1 VSRPSRPTGPPPDWT
16 AEQIA
21 EASVREIDAGRLPL
35 QAQWR
40 LNTQR
45 QDAAFTSDLTVGEHA
60 ALRSVGFSPVGQ
72 ALGSAV
78 YNVGWNYTGCGYW
91 RGGGLLGGYRQAQV
105 VDLPLVRQLLWNA
118 RERAI
123 KRMRQECAGLGGDG
137 VVAVRLAVRP
147 FYGNGL
153 EFTAIGTA
161 VRADGSQHMTKRPFT
176 SDLSGQDF
184 AKLLRA
190 GWLPVALVL
199 GVGAVLRHD
208 DWVTYR
214 QSTSWMNQ
222 EMTGHTELVTAVR
235 AQARDGLTTDA
246 ARHGGSTV
254 VLRDTS
260 LRLYEVQ
267 CRQYGTGNSEAR
279 DHVAEATM
287 FGTAIVPLPDHH
299 RRAAEPPPLAML
311 RLDKDPDRRKRARA
325 NQEGKA

>member
-1 VSRPSRPTGPPPDWT
+1 MTTRPTGPPEGWT
-16 AEQIA
+16 PEQVA
-21 EASVREIDAGRLPL
+21 EASVREIAAGHLPL

-40 LNTQR
+40 LNAQR
-45 QDAAFTSDLTVGEHA
+45 ADAAFTSDLTVGEHA
-60 ALRSVGFSPVGQ
+60 ALRSVGFTPVGQ

-78 YNVGWNYTGCGYW
+78 YNVRWNSTGCGYW

-118 RERAI
+118 RESAI

-137 VVAVRLAVRP
+137 VVAVRLSVRP

-161 VRADGSQHMTKRPFT
+161 VRADGGRHLTKRPFT

-208 DWVTYR
+208 DWLTYR
-214 QSTSWMNQ
+214 QSSSWQNQ

-254 VLRDTS
+254 VLRDMT

-267 CRQYGTGNSEAR
+267 CRQYGSGGGEAR
-279 DHVAEATM
+279 DHVAEATL
-287 FGTAIVPLPDHH
+287 FGTAIVPLPGHQH
-299 RRAAEPPPLAML
+299 PAPAPLAML
-311 RLDKDPDRRKRARA
+311 RLDKDPDRRRRARA
-325 NQEGKA
+325 NQEGKE